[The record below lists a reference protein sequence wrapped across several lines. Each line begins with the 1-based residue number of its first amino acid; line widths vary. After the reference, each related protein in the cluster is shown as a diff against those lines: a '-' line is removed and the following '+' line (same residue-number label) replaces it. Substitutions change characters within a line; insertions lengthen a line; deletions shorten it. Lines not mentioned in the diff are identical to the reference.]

1 MQERQEIQVQSPGQE
16 DPMEEEMATLFTILA
31 CKIPWTRE
39 PGELQSMGSQSQ
51 TRLKRPSNVRFLPKV
66 LLIAQPSE
74 SLL

>member
-16 DPMEEEMATLFTILA
+16 DPMEEEMATHSSIRA
-31 CKIPWTRE
+31 WRIPWTKE
-39 PGELQSMGSQSQ
+39 PGGLQSMGLQSQ

>member
-1 MQERQEIQVQSPGQE
+1 MQEMQIRPLGQE

-51 TRLKRPSNVRFLPKV
+51 TRLSMHTLTFC
-66 LLIAQPSE
+66 E
-74 SLL
+74 